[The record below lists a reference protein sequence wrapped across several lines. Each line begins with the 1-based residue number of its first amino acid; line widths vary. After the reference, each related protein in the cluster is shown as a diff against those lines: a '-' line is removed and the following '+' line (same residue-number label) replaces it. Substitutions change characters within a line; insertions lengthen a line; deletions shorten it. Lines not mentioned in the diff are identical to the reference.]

1 MTAAWVAGT
10 TRARSLARRRAG
22 LGAARRA
29 ASSRTLEEA
38 LAALGSTPY
47 RHDLRAGQSLGEAQ
61 HAVLAMLLWHVRVLA
76 GWLPGTG
83 TAALRALSGWFEI
96 ANLDALLFGGPF
108 FDLGAMS
115 TAWPRLRNAPDLRR
129 ALAASPWRDP
139 GAGDTRGIRLGMR
152 IRWARR
158 VAAVSPDARP
168 WAAGAL
174 ALLVARERF
183 ADERPLPEPSADLLG
198 RDAAGADDLTEFGR
212 RLPADAAW
220 ALYGTETP
228 GDLWVA
234 ETRWWARLERDG
246 HALLADARLDLG
258 PVLGAV
264 AVLAA
269 DARRVRAALEL
280 ASRGGQPLE
289 VFDAVVA

>member
-10 TRARSLARRRAG
+10 TRARSLARRYAG
-22 LGAARRA
+22 FGAARRV
-29 ASSRTLEEA
+29 ASSHTLEEA

-47 RHDLRAGQSLGEAQ
+47 RHDIRAGQSLAEAQ
-61 HAVLAMLLWHVRVLA
+61 HATLATLLWHVRVLA
-76 GWLPGTG
+76 GWLPGPG
-83 TAALRALSGWFEI
+83 TAALRALAGWFEI
-96 ANLDALLFGGPF
+96 ANVDASLFGGPF
-108 FDLGAMS
+108 FDLGALA

-129 ALAASPWRDP
+129 ALATSPWGDP
-139 GAGDTRGIRLGMR
+139 GTDETSAIRLGLR

-158 VAAVSPDARP
+158 VAAVSPETRP

-174 ALLVARERF
+174 ALLIARERF
-183 ADERPLPEPSADLLG
+183 ADERPPPGPPVDLLG
-198 RDAAGADDLTEFGR
+198 RDTAGADDLTGFGR

-220 ALYGTETP
+220 ALHGTETS
-228 GDLWVA
+228 GDLWAA

-246 HALLADARLDLG
+246 HALLADSRLDLG

-280 ASRGGQPLE
+280 ASRGGRPLE
-289 VFDAVVA
+289 AFDAVVA

>member
-22 LGAARRA
+22 LGTARRV

-38 LAALGSTPY
+38 LAGLGSTLY
-47 RHDLRAGQSLGEAQ
+47 RHDIRGGQSLAEAQ
-61 HAVLAMLLWHVRVLA
+61 HAILATLLWHVRVLA
-76 GWLPGTG
+76 GWLPGPG
-83 TAALRALSGWFEI
+83 TAALRALAGWFEI
-96 ANLDALLFGGPF
+96 ANVDALLFGGPV
-108 FDLGAMS
+108 FDLGAMA
-115 TAWPRLRNAPDLRR
+115 TAWPRLRSAPDLRR
-129 ALAASPWRDP
+129 ALAASPWGDP
-139 GAGDTRGIRLGMR
+139 GAADTRAIRLGLR

-158 VAAVSPDARP
+158 VAAVSPDART
-168 WAAGAL
+168 WAAGAF

-183 ADERPLPEPSADLLG
+183 IDEQPLPEPPADLLG
-198 RDAAGADDLTEFGR
+198 RDAAGADDLTELGR
-212 RLPADAAW
+212 RLPAHAAW
-220 ALYGTETP
+220 ALHGTETS

-246 HALLADARLDLG
+246 HALLADSRLDLG

-264 AVLAA
+264 AVLAV

-280 ASRGGQPLE
+280 ASRGGRPLE
-289 VFDAVVA
+289 AFDAVVA

>member
-10 TRARSLARRRAG
+10 TRARSLAGRRAG
-22 LGAARRA
+22 IGAARRV
-29 ASSRTLEEA
+29 ASSRTLDEA
-38 LAALGSTPY
+38 LAALGPTPY
-47 RHDLRAGQSLGEAQ
+47 RHDIRAGQSLDEAQ
-61 HAVLAMLLWHVRVLA
+61 HAVPATLLWHVRVLA

-83 TAALRALSGWFEI
+83 AAALRALAGWFEL
-96 ANLDALLFGGPF
+96 ANVDALLFGGPF
-108 FDLGAMS
+108 FDLGAMA
-115 TAWPRLRNAPDLRR
+115 TAWSRLRNATDLRR
-129 ALAASPWRDP
+129 ALAASPWGDP
-139 GAGDTRGIRLGMR
+139 GADDTRAIRLALR

-183 ADERPLPEPSADLLG
+183 ADERPLPEPPADLLG
-198 RDAAGADDLTEFGR
+198 RNAAGAGDLTEFGR
-212 RLPADAAW
+212 RLPAHAAW
-220 ALYGTETP
+220 TLRGTETP

-246 HALLADARLDLG
+246 HALLADSRLDLG

-280 ASRGGQPLE
+280 ASRGGRPLE
-289 VFDAVVA
+289 AFDAVVA